1 MALVKGCFLNDKY
14 KNIYKRIIVML
25 NFFEEW
31 VKKLPVVPFNYND
44 SYLYLLESQFNR
56 IEDNCNNEM
65 LLDVLYLYKKCI
77 DDVSDIE
84 YDYLIHGDLN
94 SRNILVQDDEKMK
107 VIDLSPIIG
116 CIELELVRYI
126 EDELFSNIEKFDN
139 IIEFIIEKND
149 NNIFD
154 KNRLLKLLSVD
165 SFYRTFDSYF
175 IGDTT
180 EIIGKGI
187 LLSKK
192 IFNWRCKHGFCF
204 ISKRN

>member
-1 MALVKGCFLNDKY
+1 MIDTIKTDKY
-14 KNIYKRIIVML
+14 TDITNSWLKNKQYGH
-25 NFFEEW
+25 N
-31 VKKLPVVPFNYND
+31 
-44 SYLYLLESQFNR
+44 
-56 IEDNCNNEM
+56 NCNVIDAKYYVYNNIKYNVDKKNVI
-65 LLDVLYLYKKCI
+65 LDYSKQERRIALWLCNTFGSNVYMMPRINYPNGI
-77 DDVSDIE
+77 MTA
-84 YDYLIHGDLN
+84 DYLFKNEYWDLKTIKG
-94 SRNILVQDDEKMK
+94 SGKR
-107 VIDLSPIIG
+107 S
-116 CIELELVRYI
+116 I